1 VKRFSATTLTTTG
14 ADHVDD
20 HGPHRLRAI
29 GQKVIPVYRGDS
41 MGLGESQIAI
51 VDYTRRIEKHISWMR
66 TKTRSRN
73 LTKIFVESVKN
84 RI

>member
-1 VKRFSATTLTTTG
+1 
-14 ADHVDD
+14 
-20 HGPHRLRAI
+20 
-29 GQKVIPVYRGDS
+29 

-66 TKTRSRN
+66 TKMRSRN